1 MTLKEGFYKVDR
13 VKLRTPIV
21 FKYILTE
28 LIAPFFL
35 GLSVFIFILVM
46 SQVLRLNELI
56 IVHGVG
62 IGSVLKL
69 VFYLLTAFLAVS
81 IPIALLF
88 SVLSL
93 FGRLSADSEIT
104 ALKASGFSSMQ
115 LALPVLVFAAIVSSF
130 CLYLT
135 IHLEAWG
142 ARSYRALVWQIG
154 KNRATVGIKP
164 GAFNDDFFGFVLY
177 TDKVDP
183 SEKTLENVF
192 IYDDRDKTSP
202 VSVVAKKGRLIS
214 SENLSSVFLVLYEG
228 SLHSTKTDYSSIQ
241 KIHFESYTINL
252 SLDEILKI
260 DTKEKPQWLSLPRL
274 KERIVEEEQKG
285 DLVKVRTYKAEY
297 HRKFSIAFANFIFA
311 ILGIALG
318 ITPARMVRSGSFA
331 YTLFFVGAYW
341 TVYLAGRS
349 LAVKGI
355 LPPHLAMWFPNV
367 LFLSF
372 SGLLLYRTSRT

>member
-1 MTLKEGFYKVDR
+1 MDR

-21 FKYILTE
+21 FKYILSE

-62 IGSVLKL
+62 IGSILKL

-104 ALKASGFSSMQ
+104 ALKASGFSSTQ
-115 LALPVLVFAAIVSSF
+115 LALPVLVFSAIVSAF
-130 CLYLT
+130 CLFLT

-164 GAFNDDFFGFVLY
+164 GSFNDDFFGFVLY

-214 SENLSSVFLVLYEG
+214 SENLSSVFLVLYDG
-228 SLHSTKTDYSSIQ
+228 SLHSTKSDYSSIQ

-252 SLDEILKI
+252 SLDEVLKI

-274 KERIVEEEQKG
+274 KERIVEEEKKG
-285 DLVKVRTYKAEY
+285 DLAKARTYKAEY

-318 ITPARMVRSGSFA
+318 ITPARTVRSGSFA

-341 TVYLAGRS
+341 TVYLTGRS

-355 LPPHLAMWFPNV
+355 LPPLPAMWFPNV